1 MKEDIQDI
9 YPLSPIQHGMLFH
22 GLHTPEMGLYHSQFV
37 YTFSGN
43 LNVAAFKYAW
53 QQVATRHTILRTSFY
68 WEELDKPLQVVHR
81 QVEVPVEYQDWQELD
96 PLEQQ
101 ERLKSFLNSDRL
113 RRFDFSQ
120 APLMRVAVIQ
130 IQEDVYYLV
139 WSSNLIILDG
149 WSYPLVLND
158 VIEIYEAYCR
168 GQDAPL
174 ADGSCFKDYIKWLKQ
189 QDLSKA
195 EEFWRQQLNEVKE
208 PTPLTNL
215 YSNNLSN
222 LEERYEDI
230 QISLSEATTR
240 NLDLL
245 ARQHHLTMSTIV
257 QGVWAILLSR
267 YSGKKDV
274 TYGCT
279 TSGRP
284 VDLERSESMV
294 GEMVNTLPVH
304 IKIDLEEYLL
314 PWLQQLQTQL
324 IEVRE
329 YEYSPLV
336 DIQKC
341 SKVLGNVP
349 LFESFVVFENQKTG
363 KFLQEWGSLNIS
375 EQTSYYKTNYPLNIV
390 GYPGSELTIGINYD
404 FRRFDAATIINILE
418 HFKILLEGIVTNPKV
433 RLQELLLLT
442 EQKPHIKLLML
453 EKEMS
458 LDFDS
463 IWSNSMANTIL

>member
-9 YPLSPIQHGMLFH
+9 YPLSPIQHGILFH
-22 GLHTPEMGLYHSQFV
+22 CLHAPEMGLYHIQMV
-37 YTFSGN
+37 YTFSGDLN
-43 LNVAAFKYAW
+43 LAAFEYAW

-68 WEELDKPLQVVHR
+68 WEDLDKPLQVVHR
-81 QVEVPVEYQDWQELD
+81 QVKVPVEYHDWLSID

-120 APLMRVAVIQ
+120 APLMRVALIQ
-130 IQEDVYYLV
+130 IQEHAYYFV
-139 WSSNLIILDG
+139 WSNNLIILDG
-149 WSYPLVLND
+149 WSYPLVLSD
-158 VIEIYEAYCR
+158 VIQIYEAYCR

-174 ADGSCFKDYIKWLKQ
+174 ANGSCFKDYIKWLKQ
-189 QDLSKA
+189 QDSSKA
-195 EEFWRQQLNEVKE
+195 QKFWQQQLNGVKE

-222 LEERYEDI
+222 LEERYEDL
-230 QISLSEATTR
+230 QITLSEATTR

-245 ARQHHLTMSTIV
+245 TRQHHLTMNTLV
-257 QGVWAILLSR
+257 QGAWAILLCR
-267 YSGKKDV
+267 YSGKNDV
-274 TYGCT
+274 IYGCT

-284 VDLERSESMV
+284 VDLEGSESMV
-294 GEMVNTLPVH
+294 GEMVNTLPVY
-304 IKIDLEEYLL
+304 ITINMDEYLL

-324 IEVRE
+324 IEIRE

-349 LFESFVVFENQKTG
+349 LFDSFVVFENQKTG
-363 KFLQEWGSLNIS
+363 KFLQEWGSLEIS
-375 EQTSYYKTNYPLNIV
+375 EKTDYYKTNYPLNIV
-390 GYPGSELTIGINYD
+390 GYPGTELTIGINYD
-404 FRRFDAATIINILE
+404 FRRFDAAIINNILK
-418 HFKILLEGIVTNPKV
+418 HLKILLEGMVTNPKV
-433 RLQELLLLT
+433 RLQELLSLT
-442 EQKPHIKLLML
+442 KQKPHIKLLIL

-458 LDFDS
+458 LDFDFVLT
-463 IWSNSMANTIL
+463 N

>member
-1 MKEDIQDI
+1 MRENIQDI
-9 YPLSPIQHGMLFH
+9 YPLSPIQHGILFH
-22 GLHTPEMGLYHSQFV
+22 GLHAPEMGLYHMQFV

-43 LNVAAFKYAW
+43 LNLAAFKYAW
-53 QQVATRHTILRTSFY
+53 QQVTSRHTILRTSFY
-68 WEELDKPLQVVHR
+68 WEELDKPLQVVHQ
-81 QVEVPVEYQDWQELD
+81 QVEVPIKFQDWQDLN

-101 ERLKSFLNSDRL
+101 ERLKSFIDSDRL
-113 RRFDFSQ
+113 QRFDFSQ
-120 APLMRVAVIQ
+120 APLMRVAIIQ
-130 IQEDVYYLV
+130 IQENAYYLV
-139 WSSNLIILDG
+139 WSNNLIILDG

-168 GQDAPL
+168 GQDAPS

-195 EEFWRQQLNEVKE
+195 EEFWRKQLSGVKE

-230 QISLSEATTR
+230 QISLSAATTR
-240 NLDLL
+240 NLNSL
-245 ARQHHLTMSTIV
+245 ARQHHLTMNTLV
-257 QGVWAILLSR
+257 QGAWAILLSH
-267 YSGKKDV
+267 YCGKNHV
-274 TYGCT
+274 IYGCT

-304 IKIDLEEYLL
+304 IKIDLDEYLL
-314 PWLQQLQTQL
+314 SWLQLLQTQL
-324 IEVRE
+324 IEIRE

-341 SKVLGNVP
+341 SKVPGNVP
-349 LFESFVVFENQKTG
+349 LFDSFVVFENQKTG

-404 FRRFDAATIINILE
+404 FRRFETSTIINILE
-418 HFKILLEGIVTNPKV
+418 HLKILLEGMVTNPKV
-433 RLQELLLLT
+433 RLKELLLLT
-442 EQKPHIKLLML
+442 EQTPHVKLLKL
-453 EKEMS
+453 DKEMS
-458 LDFDS
+458 LDLDFVL
-463 IWSNSMANTIL
+463 IK